1 MKLKCGSEGLKTA
14 NITIN
19 RRYLS
24 WPYLV
29 NFETVFRTSSRFLR
43 FSPNFFANSSEKPVG
58 SYAWKLELLF

>member
-24 WPYLV
+24 WRYLV

-43 FSPNFFANSSEKPVG
+43 FSPNFFANSSEKLVG
-58 SYAWKLELLF
+58 SYTWKLELLF